1 METPAGGE
9 EDQWSSSLSDIIVEP
24 FEEDTGPTVA
34 ISADPTELFLSFF
47 TPQLM
52 EHIVVETNR
61 FASLCLSATHRG
73 DGPVLTWETS
83 VDELKAY
90 FGFQILMG
98 FNRLPEIRDY
108 WSTNSYF
115 HYFPIASRISRNRFL
130 EIQRFLHFVDNS
142 SIASRGEPEYDRL
155 AKVRPVI
162 KSLQHSFFE
171 SYKPH
176 RENAIDEAMIKFK
189 GRSSI
194 KQYLPKKPVKR
205 GFKVWVRADS
215 INGYIC
221 DFDIYTGKQDAPQ
234 KNLGANVVRKL
245 SQPLAG
251 GNYHLYFDNFFSTVD
266 LFETLLDDGLY
277 ACGTFRKDRKR
288 SQKRLLVPHKV
299 RNACIHVQKPRENNF
314 ETHRSDDA

>member
-9 EDQWSSSLSDIIVEP
+9 EEQWSSSLSDIIVEP
-24 FEEDTGPTVA
+24 FEEDTGPTVV
-34 ISADPTELFLSFF
+34 ISADPTELFLSLF

-73 DGPVLTWETS
+73 DGPVPTWETS

-98 FNRLPEIRDY
+98 FNRLRDY
-108 WSTNSYF
+108 WSMN
-115 HYFPIASRISRNRFL
+115 FPIASRISRNRFL
-130 EIQRFLHFVDNS
+130 EIQRFLHFVDNIT
-142 SIASRGEPEYDRL
+142 IASRGEPEYDRL

-162 KSLQHSFFE
+162 KSLQRSFFE

-176 RENAIDEAMIKFK
+176 TENAIDEAMIKFK

-205 GFKVWVRADS
+205 DFKVWVRADS

-221 DFDIYTGKQDAPQ
+221 DFDVYIGKQDAPQ

-251 GNYHLYFDNFFSTVD
+251 GNYHLYFDNFSTVD

-288 SQKRLLVPHKV
+288 VPKEI
-299 RNACIHVQKPRENNF
+299 ASTTQGKKC
-314 ETHRSDDA
+314 

>member
-9 EDQWSSSLSDIIVEP
+9 EEQWSSSLSTITVEP
-24 FEEDTGPTVA
+24 FVEDTGPTVA
-34 ISADPTELFLSFF
+34 ISADPTELFLSIF
-47 TPQLM
+47 TPQLI
-52 EHIVVETNR
+52 EYIVVETNR
-61 FASLCLSATHRG
+61 FASICLSATHTG
-73 DGPVLTWETS
+73 DGPIPTWETNA
-83 VDELKAY
+83 DELKAY
-90 FGFQILMG
+90 FGFHILMG
-98 FNRLPEIRDY
+98 FNPLPEVRDY
-108 WSTNSYF
+108 WSTNSFF

-142 SIASRGEPEYDRL
+142 TIASRGEPEYDRL

-162 KSLQHSFFE
+162 KSVKKSFLD

-194 KQYLPKKPVKR
+194 KQYLPMKPVKR

-215 INGYIC
+215 LNGYIC
-221 DFDIYTGKQDAPQ
+221 DLNVYTGKEDAPQ
-234 KNLGANVVRKL
+234 QNLGANVVRKL
-245 SQPLAG
+245 SEPLAG
-251 GNYHLYFDNFFSTVD
+251 GNYHLYFDNFFSSVQ

-288 SQKRLLVPHKV
+288 VPHEIASTKLGKYC
-299 RNACIHVQKPRENNF
+299 NK
-314 ETHRSDDA
+314 